1 MPLPQSRRRK
11 ENNIMKLT
19 KSTLQKIIKEEIN
32 NMLNERELPGG
43 MDLDPGSAPRA
54 PAGQQKQQQ
63 KPQQK
68 QSQDPIRQLLKQML
82 DRLDAHAKIL
92 RENTLA
98 NPKHWANIKKDFNE
112 IYTRLND
119 LDGKGIPGQ

>member
-1 MPLPQSRRRK
+1 
-11 ENNIMKLT
+11 MKLT

-63 KPQQK
+63 KLN
-68 QSQDPIRQLLKQML
+68 IQLNLVL
-82 DRLDAHAKIL
+82 
-92 RENTLA
+92 TLA
-98 NPKHWANIKKDFNE
+98 EERELIM
-112 IYTRLND
+112 YL
-119 LDGKGIPGQ
+119 